1 MILNSLK
8 RQFNNYNNKTYLLL
22 LSIECEFMKIIT
34 ISGNCGT
41 HIIGWRRPKE
51 IANTLNKFFTSCIEN
66 LRGENMSTST
76 NFNKLYNFVN
86 DKISQNTQFSISP
99 VKMNALLQDLLNLD
113 KNKSTGTVNI
123 GPKILKVSALF
134 IVSLLTYIFNRII
147 DSGIYPN
154 ILKNAKV
161 SPIFKSGEKCL
172 PTNYICYIKTNWKTY
187 LKTYVSVLGKIQSST
202 WCPIWF

>member
-1 MILNSLK
+1 
-8 RQFNNYNNKTYLLL
+8 
-22 LSIECEFMKIIT
+22 
-34 ISGNCGT
+34 
-41 HIIGWRRPKE
+41 
-51 IANTLNKFFTSCIEN
+51 
-66 LRGENMSTST
+66 MSTST

-99 VKMNALLQDLLNLD
+99 VKMNALLQDPLNLD
-113 KNKSTGTVNI
+113 KNKSTSTVNI

-161 SPIFKSGEKCL
+161 SQIFMSGEKCIS
-172 PTNYICYIKTNWKTY
+172 TNYK
-187 LKTYVSVLGKIQSST
+187 LLSVLSVISKAIEKHISRHMYQYLARYNLLHDA
-202 WCPIWF
+202 